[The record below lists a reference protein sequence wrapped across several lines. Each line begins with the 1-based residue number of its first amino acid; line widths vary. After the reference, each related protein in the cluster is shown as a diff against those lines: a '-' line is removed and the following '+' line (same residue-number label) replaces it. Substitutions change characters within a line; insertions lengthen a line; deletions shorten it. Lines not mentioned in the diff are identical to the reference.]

1 MSSIKLDAVNKY
13 RRQIKYNFFN
23 KKFDAEQ
30 KKKSW
35 GEFLKIYDAGR
46 WTCIGIYI
54 SRIYIV
60 GNNIAIIE

>member
-35 GEFLKIYDAGR
+35 GEFLKIY
-46 WTCIGIYI
+46 TGI
-54 SRIYIV
+54 
-60 GNNIAIIE
+60 

>member
-35 GEFLKIYDAGR
+35 GEFLKIY
-46 WTCIGIYI
+46 TGIWCRKMDLYWDL
-54 SRIYIV
+54 YF
-60 GNNIAIIE
+60 